1 MLNRYFV
8 LMTKEKNV
16 ILDSSVW
23 ISSFIKEDVFYYESL
38 REVNR
43 LLRKRVNV
51 LVPTIVIYEIV
62 NVMLRKKYSQKEV
75 LELVKFILSE
85 CTIIDLDREVI
96 LPLMMKLA
104 RMANLRTQDLTILA
118 YCVSLNLDGFYT
130 NDIKLRRA
138 YNNLKI

>member
-104 RMANLRTQDLTILA
+104 QMANLRTQDLTILA
-118 YCVSLNLDGFYT
+118 YCASLNLDGFYT

-138 YNNLKI
+138 YNKLRI

>member
-1 MLNRYFV
+1 
-8 LMTKEKNV
+8 MTKEKNV